1 MHDSYGHA
9 SNGNG
14 SNGHG
19 SNGHGSNGH
28 GSNGHGSNGSV
39 QDAPS
44 ITGLMRSG
52 HATIDLR
59 DDSSR
64 LLSLPFQAAARQI
77 VRVDK
82 VSLVIP
88 TLNEGRNIG
97 FVLEHVPDRVD
108 EIIIVDGHSTDD
120 TVAAA
125 RAVRPDVV
133 IVQQVG
139 AGKGSALR
147 AGFAAASGDIIVM
160 MDADGSMDP
169 AEILSY
175 VYAIEAGYEF
185 VKGSRAIKGGG
196 SEDLTMVRRFGN
208 FALTTAVNML
218 FLVPFSDLCYGFV
231 AFRKDRLDDLALMSR
246 GFEFETEIAIR
257 AIKVGLRIAEVPSN
271 ESNRRFGTSNLNA
284 FRDGKRV
291 LRTIIRER
299 LVSRPRPVVDCFR
312 PEDFAPNVTALSA
325 KA

>member
-1 MHDSYGHA
+1 MQDSYGHA

-14 SNGHG
+14 SNGNG
-19 SNGHGSNGH
+19 SNGHSSNSHSSNGHSSNGH
-28 GSNGHGSNGSV
+28 GANGSV
-39 QDAPS
+39 QDPPS
-44 ITGLMRSG
+44 STGLMLNG

-64 LLSLPFQAAARQI
+64 LVNLPLQAGRQI

-108 EIIIVDGHSTDD
+108 EITI
-120 TVAAA
+120 AAA
-125 RAVRPDVV
+125 RAVRSDVV

-175 VYAIEAGYEF
+175 VHAIEAGYEF

-196 SEDLTMVRRFGN
+196 SEDLTLIRRFGN
-208 FALTTAVNML
+208 FALTSAVNVL

-231 AFRKDRLDDLALMSR
+231 GFRKDRLDDLALMSR

-271 ESNRRFGTSNLNA
+271 ESNRRFGTSNLSA

-291 LRTIIRER
+291 LRTIIRKR

-312 PEDFAPNVTALSA
+312 PEDFLPSATAIVAA

>member
-1 MHDSYGHA
+1 MQDSFSHA
-9 SNGNG
+9 A
-14 SNGHG
+14 NGHG
-19 SNGHGSNGH
+19 SNGN
-28 GSNGHGSNGSV
+28 GSNGSV
-39 QDAPS
+39 QDAPMTS
-44 ITGLMRSG
+44 GLLRSG

-64 LLSLPFQAAARQI
+64 RLSVPYQAAGRELI
-77 VRVDK
+77 RLDK

-97 FVLEHVPDRVD
+97 FVLEHVPDRVN
-108 EIIIVDGHSTDD
+108 EIILVDGHSTDD

-133 IVQQVG
+133 VVQQVG
-139 AGKGSALR
+139 AGKGAALR
-147 AGFAAASGDIIVM
+147 AGFDAATGDIIVM

-169 AEILSY
+169 AEILSF
-175 VYAIEAGYEF
+175 VHAIEAGYEF

-196 SEDLTMVRRFGN
+196 SEDLTLLRRFGN

-231 AFRKDRLDDLALMSR
+231 AFRKDRLEDLALMSR

-291 LRTIIRER
+291 LRTIIRQR

-312 PEDFAPNVTALSA
+312 PEDFSSNVTVLHAA
-325 KA
+325 KP

>member
-1 MHDSYGHA
+1 MQDSYGHA

-14 SNGHG
+14 SNGNG
-19 SNGHGSNGH
+19 SNGHSSNGH
-28 GSNGHGSNGSV
+28 SSNGHSSNGSV
-39 QDAPS
+39 QDLPS
-44 ITGLMRSG
+44 SGLMRNG

-64 LLSLPFQAAARQI
+64 LVNLPLQAGRQI

-120 TVAAA
+120 TIAAA

-196 SEDLTMVRRFGN
+196 SEDLTLIRRFGN
-208 FALTTAVNML
+208 FALTSAVNML

-231 AFRKDRLDDLALMSR
+231 GFRKDRLDDLALMSR

-271 ESNRRFGTSNLNA
+271 ESNRRFGTSNLSA

-312 PEDFAPNVTALSA
+312 PEDFLPSAAAIVAA

>member
-1 MHDSYGHA
+1 MQDSYGHA

-14 SNGHG
+14 SNGNG
-19 SNGHGSNGH
+19 SNGHSSNGH
-28 GSNGHGSNGSV
+28 SSNGHSSNGSV
-39 QDAPS
+39 QDLPS
-44 ITGLMRSG
+44 SGLMRNG

-64 LLSLPFQAAARQI
+64 LVNLPLQAGRQI

-120 TVAAA
+120 TIAAA

-147 AGFAAASGDIIVM
+147 AGFAAATGDIIVM

-196 SEDLTMVRRFGN
+196 SEDLTLIRRFGN
-208 FALTTAVNML
+208 FALTSAVNML

-231 AFRKDRLDDLALMSR
+231 GFRKDRLDDLALMSR

-271 ESNRRFGTSNLNA
+271 ESNRRFGTSNLSA

-312 PEDFAPNVTALSA
+312 PEDFLPSAAAIVAA